1 MKRPFHSGRDP
12 LGGRDNPPSRTLLKV
27 IQSPSEDGSA
37 AARTADPRRW
47 AAWLCAQLATA
58 EDAGHFGPSSAL
70 WQLNREA
77 VLGLGLG
84 RAVLMQLAHPWVAQA
99 VVDHS
104 PAADRPLD
112 RLLTTATAA
121 ELLVFGSRAQ
131 ADRAAARIRQVHQR
145 VSGVLTEDV
154 GRWSRGTPYRAD
166 DPEALLWVLVT
177 VVDTAL
183 VLYEITF
190 GRLPDATV
198 ARYLGEAARLGSMLG
213 LPRER
218 MPRDRDGLGRYL
230 GMVLADGTIAVGG
243 VARELAGA
251 LARPRF
257 PAGTDR
263 FFRVYAWLTVATAEL
278 LLPEVLREQYA
289 SVLPRRRPGL
299 YRLAGRAGR
308 ALVRRMS
315 VSARTDPLAA
325 HAIRRCAARAL
336 APA

>member
-1 MKRPFHSGRDP
+1 M
-12 LGGRDNPPSRTLLKV
+12 
-27 IQSPSEDGSA
+27 IQSPSDEGSA
-37 AARTADPRRW
+37 TVQTADPRRW

-131 ADRAAARIRQVHQR
+131 ADGAAARIRQVHQR

-166 DPEALLWVLVT
+166 DPDALRWVLVT

-183 VLYEITF
+183 VLYEATF
-190 GRLPDATV
+190 GRLPDTTV
-198 ARYLGEAARLGSMLG
+198 ARYLGEAAQLGTMVG

-218 MPRDRDGLGRYL
+218 MPRDRHDLGRYL
-230 GMVLADGTIAVGG
+230 GTVLADGTIAVGG

-278 LLPEVLREQYA
+278 LLPDVLREQYA
-289 SVLPRRRPGL
+289 SVLPCRRLGL

-325 HAIRRCAARAL
+325 HAIRRCASRAL
-336 APA
+336 GPA

>member
-1 MKRPFHSGRDP
+1 MES
-12 LGGRDNPPSRTLLKV
+12 PPTDAPPA
-27 IQSPSEDGSA
+27 IQ
-37 AARTADPRRW
+37 TADPRRW
-47 AAWLCAQLATA
+47 AAWLCAELAHG
-58 EDAGHFGPSSAL
+58 EDAGYFGPGSAL

-121 ELLVFGSRAQ
+121 ELLVFGSRGQ
-131 ADRAAARIRQVHQR
+131 ADRAAARIRQIHAR

-154 GRWSRGTPYRAD
+154 GRWARGTAYRAD
-166 DPEALLWVLVT
+166 DPDALRWVLVT

-183 VLYEITF
+183 LLYEATF

-198 ARYLGEAARLGSMLG
+198 ARYLGEAAQLGSMVG
-213 LPRER
+213 LPRESL
-218 MPRDRDGLGRYL
+218 PCDRDSLSAYL
-230 GMVLADGTIAVGG
+230 GTVLSDGTIAVGS
-243 VARELAGA
+243 VARQLAGD

-257 PAGTDR
+257 PADTHR
-263 FFRVYAWLTVATAEL
+263 FFRIYAWLTVTTAEL
-278 LLPEVLREQYA
+278 LLPAVLREQYA
-289 SVLPRRRPGL
+289 GVLPRRHRWL
-299 YRLAGRAGR
+299 YRLAGRVGR
-308 ALVRRMS
+308 AVVRRMS

-325 HAIRRCAARAL
+325 YAIRRAQRC
-336 APA
+336 